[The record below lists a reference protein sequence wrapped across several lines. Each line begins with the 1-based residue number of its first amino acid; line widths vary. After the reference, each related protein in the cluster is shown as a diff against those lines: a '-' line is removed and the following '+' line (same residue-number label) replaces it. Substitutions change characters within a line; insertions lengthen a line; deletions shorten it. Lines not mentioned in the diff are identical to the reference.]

1 METNLPMLFADAA
14 LVPFESPAGLHALV
28 NPISGKYRIW
38 ILQIGLFFVIFGNPG
53 PNKKKRK
60 KNSHHSQIL
69 KRKFTNSL
77 LRSQTRKLVQRSNE
91 TSGSFRFNTVWRW
104 LDGLSFF
111 EPFRN
116 NLCIIWKYG
125 KFYRTRTMLQ
135 PGETGPY
142 SLHKQ

>member
-60 KNSHHSQIL
+60 KNSHHSQ
-69 KRKFTNSL
+69 NSQKNPH
-77 LRSQTRKLVQRSNE
+77 RSPSPFSNE
-91 TSGSFRFNTVWRW
+91 KACPAI
-104 LDGLSFF
+104 
-111 EPFRN
+111 E
-116 NLCIIWKYG
+116 
-125 KFYRTRTMLQ
+125 
-135 PGETGPY
+135 
-142 SLHKQ
+142 